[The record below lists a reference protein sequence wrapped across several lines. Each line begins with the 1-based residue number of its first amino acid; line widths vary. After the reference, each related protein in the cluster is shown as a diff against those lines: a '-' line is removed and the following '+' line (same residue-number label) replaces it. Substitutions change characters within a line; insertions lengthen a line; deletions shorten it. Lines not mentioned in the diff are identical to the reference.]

1 VEADEL
7 ITIQDAAE
15 RFGVSE
21 NNIYSAIYRGR
32 LAFQERFG
40 RKVLRVADV
49 EEYLRTSRRGRPKK
63 AQ

>member
-1 VEADEL
+1 M

-21 NNIYSAIYRGR
+21 AGIYSAIYRKR
-32 LAFQERFG
+32 LAFQEQFG
-40 RKVLRVADV
+40 RKVLRLSDV

-63 AQ
+63 QGEAA